1 MKKYMVDARGKQCPI
16 PVVETK
22 KMLAQM
28 AESDIVETLVD
39 NAIAVQNLEKM
50 AKQKQLECSWEQQDE
65 HTYRVFIKAEGAV
78 DEAGEETAECIPCQP
93 VSEKTGNTI
102 VVLSSDC
109 MGEGDEVLG
118 RALMKGFI
126 YALTSQEELPDTVI
140 MYNRGARLP
149 VEGSESLEDLKLLES
164 QGVEI
169 LTCGTCLNH
178 YGLTEKLSNPESHN
192 AQMIKEGK
200 KKEERFKILQE
211 IAEYQLN
218 VLNTAEKIKML
229 EDENQL
235 VEI

>member
-1 MKKYMVDARGKQCPI
+1 MSVAGRMMSKRVMGKASFCNIQDLKGNIQSYVARDS
-16 PVVETK
+16 V
-22 KMLAQM
+22 
-28 AESDIVETLVD
+28 
-39 NAIAVQNLEKM
+39 
-50 AKQKQLECSWEQQDE
+50 
-65 HTYRVFIKAEGAV
+65 
-78 DEAGEETAECIPCQP
+78 GEENYKEFKKLDVGDVIGVELSLIHIFPCQP

-178 YGLTEKLSNPESHN
+178 YGLTEKLSVGSVTNMYVICEK
-192 AQMIKEGK
+192 M
-200 KKEERFKILQE
+200 LQ
-211 IAEYQLN
+211 
-218 VLNTAEKIKML
+218 AEKVVKP
-229 EDENQL
+229 
-235 VEI
+235 

>member
-1 MKKYMVDARGKQCPI
+1 
-16 PVVETK
+16 
-22 KMLAQM
+22 M

-126 YALTSQEELPDTVI
+126 YALTSQE
-140 MYNRGARLP
+140 
-149 VEGSESLEDLKLLES
+149 
-164 QGVEI
+164 I

-178 YGLTEKLSNPESHN
+178 YGLTEKLSVGSVTNMYVICEK
-192 AQMIKEGK
+192 M
-200 KKEERFKILQE
+200 LQ
-211 IAEYQLN
+211 
-218 VLNTAEKIKML
+218 AEKVVKP
-229 EDENQL
+229 
-235 VEI
+235 

>member
-65 HTYRVFIKAEGAV
+65 HTYRVFIKAEDAV
-78 DEAGEETAECIPCQP
+78 DETAECIPCQP

-118 RALMKGFI
+118 KALMKGFI
-126 YALTSQEELPDTVI
+126 YALTSQEGLPDTVI
-140 MYNRGARLP
+140 MYNGGARLP
-149 VEGSESLEDLKLLES
+149 IEGSESLEDLKLLES

-178 YGLTEKLSNPESHN
+178 YGLTEKLSVGSVTNMYVICEK
-192 AQMIKEGK
+192 M
-200 KKEERFKILQE
+200 LQ
-211 IAEYQLN
+211 
-218 VLNTAEKIKML
+218 AEKVVKP
-229 EDENQL
+229 
-235 VEI
+235 

>member
-1 MKKYMVDARGKQCPI
+1 
-16 PVVETK
+16 
-22 KMLAQM
+22 MLAQD

-118 RALMKGFI
+118 KALMKGFI
-126 YALTSQEELPDTVI
+126 YALTSQEGLRIQSSCMNGGGQTSD
-140 MYNRGARLP
+140 RRLRIL
-149 VEGSESLEDLKLLES
+149 EDLEAFGIAGSGDFDLWNMSESLRTDGEAFCGKCYKYVCDL
-164 QGVEI
+164 
-169 LTCGTCLNH
+169 
-178 YGLTEKLSNPESHN
+178 
-192 AQMIKEGK
+192 
-200 KKEERFKILQE
+200 
-211 IAEYQLN
+211 
-218 VLNTAEKIKML
+218 
-229 EDENQL
+229 
-235 VEI
+235 

>member
-126 YALTSQEELPDTVI
+126 YALTSQEGLPDTVI
-140 MYNRGARLP
+140 MYNGGARLP

-178 YGLTEKLSNPESHN
+178 YGLTEKLSVGGVTNMYVICEKVGYSDVKYFTKCFVKYTGLKPGEY
-192 AQMIKEGK
+192 
-200 KKEERFKILQE
+200 RKI
-211 IAEYQLN
+211 YS
-218 VLNTAEKIKML
+218 
-229 EDENQL
+229 
-235 VEI
+235 

>member
-65 HTYRVFIKAEGAV
+65 HTYRVFIKA

-118 RALMKGFI
+118 KALMKGFI
-126 YALTSQEELPDTVI
+126 YALTSQEGLPDTVI
-140 MYNRGARLP
+140 MYNGGARLP
-149 VEGSESLEDLKLLES
+149 IEGSESLEDLKLLES

-178 YGLTEKLSNPESHN
+178 YGLTEKLSVGSVTNMYVICEK
-192 AQMIKEGK
+192 M
-200 KKEERFKILQE
+200 LQ
-211 IAEYQLN
+211 
-218 VLNTAEKIKML
+218 AEKVVKP
-229 EDENQL
+229 
-235 VEI
+235 

>member
-1 MKKYMVDARGKQCPI
+1 MSHPGSGD
-16 PVVETK
+16 K

-118 RALMKGFI
+118 KALMKGFI
-126 YALTSQEELPDTVI
+126 YALTSQEKLPDTVI
-140 MYNRGARLP
+140 MYNGGARLP

-178 YGLTEKLSNPESHN
+178 YGLTEKLSVGSVTNMYVICEK
-192 AQMIKEGK
+192 M
-200 KKEERFKILQE
+200 LQ
-211 IAEYQLN
+211 
-218 VLNTAEKIKML
+218 AEKVVKP
-229 EDENQL
+229 
-235 VEI
+235 